1 MVPGILFDEISAPQ
15 SYELSVRVSAVHMR
29 KETRGHATFS
39 LPFTTSFP
47 PFFFFFNLYKVMG
60 CYICLILNLKQS
72 HNLELKKPVL
82 IFG

>member
-1 MVPGILFDEISAPQ
+1 MVPGILFDAISAPHC
-15 SYELSVRVSAVHMR
+15 YEAESACLCCPHE
-29 KETRGHATFS
+29 KGNKGACYILIAIHYIFS
-39 LPFTTSFP
+39 SI
-47 PFFFFFNLYKVMG
+47 FFFNPYKIMG